1 MTGPVYNVVWL
12 VFGTL
17 YPAYASFKAVKS
29 KNAKH
34 YVSVSLFHSP
44 GLSENNLLLGALDDV
59 LDCLCTVCSK

>member
-1 MTGPVYNVVWL
+1 MTGPVYNLVWL

-34 YVSVSLFHSP
+34 YVSDKIPSM
-44 GLSENNLLLGALDDV
+44 GQSENNLFIRFGG
-59 LDCLCTVCSK
+59 